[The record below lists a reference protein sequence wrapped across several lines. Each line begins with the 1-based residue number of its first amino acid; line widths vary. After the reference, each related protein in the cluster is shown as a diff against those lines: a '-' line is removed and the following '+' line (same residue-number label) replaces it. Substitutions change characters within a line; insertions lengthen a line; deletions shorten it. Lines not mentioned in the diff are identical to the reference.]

1 MTTTFDIARRL
12 AELRACLGLLTRLP
26 VPGIGGDGGA
36 DEDTGT
42 RGRLAEA
49 SWAFPLIGAL
59 IGLIGALAFAVASAL
74 GLPPAMAALLAVGAT
89 ALASGGLH
97 EDGLA
102 DTADG
107 FGGAFARADKLAVM
121 RDSQIGTYGTL
132 ALILSVAVRAAA
144 LAAIAEPLA
153 AGAALIAAH
162 AGSRACLPAI
172 MRGVPLARADGLAAE
187 AGVPDSAT
195 VAAALGFAALIALVM
210 LGVGSAVL
218 AILAAAAAAA
228 TVTAVA
234 RWQIG
239 GYSGDVLGAVQQCAE
254 IAILAAAA
262 AA

>member
-1 MTTTFDIARRL
+1 MTPTFDVARRL
-12 AELRACLGLLTRLP
+12 AEVKACLGLLTRIPLP
-26 VPGIGGDGGA
+26 NIGDGDDGDA
-36 DEDTGT
+36 NSD
-42 RGRLAEA
+42 LAQA
-49 SWAFPLIGAL
+49 SWAFPVIGAL
-59 IGLIGALAFAVASAL
+59 IGTIGALVFALASTA
-74 GLPPAMAALLAVGAT
+74 GLPPWVAALLAVGAT

-102 DTADG
+102 DVADG
-107 FGGAFARADKLAVM
+107 FGGAFAREDKLAIM
-121 RDSQIGTYGTL
+121 RDSHIGTYGTL
-132 ALILSVAVRAAA
+132 ALILSVALRAAA

-162 AGSRACLPAI
+162 AGARACLPAV

-187 AGVPDSAT
+187 AGIPETAT
-195 VAAALGFAALIALVM
+195 VATALGLAALIALVM

-218 AILAAAAAAA
+218 AVIAAAAAAA
-228 TVTAVA
+228 AMTAVA